1 MSATDKSKNKA
12 QELAGKVE
20 EKAGEITGD
29 RDWRPAAGPTKP
41 RAISNRPARRSRT
54 PSSTEPFS
62 VGLLR
67 YRLRPGG
74 VSASPRIAVSGYQ
87 EALDEH
93 GVLGRRELARIRKI
107 PPRSSAPGSV
117 NYSEKNSLMSE

>member
-74 VSASPRIAVSGYQ
+74 VSASPRI
-87 EALDEH
+87 
-93 GVLGRRELARIRKI
+93 
-107 PPRSSAPGSV
+107 
-117 NYSEKNSLMSE
+117 